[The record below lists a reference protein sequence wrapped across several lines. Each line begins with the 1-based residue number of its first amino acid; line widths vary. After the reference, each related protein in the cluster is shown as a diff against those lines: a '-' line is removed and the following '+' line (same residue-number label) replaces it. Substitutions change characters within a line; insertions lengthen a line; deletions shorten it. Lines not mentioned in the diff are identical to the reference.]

1 MKLAGISYPF
11 AFQMIGKIIRLDSF
25 LQNIHWRNVSNNVR
39 RCPMKQKFIFA
50 SCFLWSWFLFATK
63 NIGTPCR
70 NGCSYKKGSLGKD
83 MPCLKMLVCLLLAA
97 TRLAASALLEPSS
110 SASSSWCGLCQR
122 PDWGPHQLG
131 AHTLTPRICSWSDQ
145 VRKPN
150 STMSSTSGF
159 SKMISHHWWLACI
172 DTLAHL
178 RGSLGGLLA
187 AAQNWPTSYQKVL

>member
-83 MPCLKMLVCLLLAA
+83 MPSLGILVGLLLAT
-97 TRLAASALLEPSS
+97 TRLAVFALLEPSS
-110 SASSSWCGLCQR
+110 SASSSWWGLCR
-122 PDWGPHQLG
+122 WPDWGPHWLG
-131 AHTLTPRICSWSDQ
+131 AHALTSRVCSWSDQ
-145 VRKPN
+145 GRKPN
-150 STMSSTSGF
+150 SAASSTSGS
-159 SKMISHHWWLACI
+159 SKMISCHQWLACSN
-172 DTLAHL
+172 TLACL
-178 RGSLGGLLA
+178 WGSLVGSLA
-187 AAQNWPTSYQKVL
+187 AAQNWLISYQKVL